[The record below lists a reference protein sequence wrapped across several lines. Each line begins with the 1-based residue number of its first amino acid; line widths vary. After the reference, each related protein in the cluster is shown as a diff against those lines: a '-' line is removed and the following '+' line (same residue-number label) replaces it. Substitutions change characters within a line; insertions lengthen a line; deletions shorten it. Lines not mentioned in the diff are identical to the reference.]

1 MKKLVVFIVFLT
13 ACSANLV
20 TNSDDPVETTVNKN
34 LTVCE
39 LLEAEYIK
47 FSNELFNTSFELNKF
62 IDNISPNN
70 VDSDRDAFF
79 KDMEKNWDYQE
90 INGTTA
96 LSNDWQK
103 FKAFAGRTIDLVQ
116 CEEPYEYKG
125 KYSNKRLSLKYSLI
139 TRINP
144 FINIIKH
151 RRCMTKRNY

>member
-47 FSNELFNTSFELNKF
+47 FSNELFNTSFELNRF
-62 IDNISPNN
+62 IDDISPNN
-70 VDSDRDAFF
+70 LDSDRDKFF

-90 INGTTA
+90 
-96 LSNDWQK
+96 
-103 FKAFAGRTIDLVQ
+103 V
-116 CEEPYEYKG
+116 YKNYLEVRLNV
-125 KYSNKRLSLKYSLI
+125 YSNINKLYDNNSECIVSGDQEISIEQVKEAEKDLSDFISKYE
-139 TRINP
+139 N
-144 FINIIKH
+144 
-151 RRCMTKRNY
+151 